1 MSFKYLGIVFY
12 SPAVDLNPLQNSSVP
27 AAVGSVQMSCFTC
40 LTLIQECCDHF
51 LLWETKELLNKSLIS
66 FMTFT
71 GFTCSIELV
80 PAGPQTSLN
89 YYNII
94 SAPEL
99 NVFIFIE
106 NAFTWDVWE
115 AGGDITDP
123 CVEAM
128 SSPASG
134 IDLISS
140 RWWNIHVYGKKPAT
154 VAETVNSNS
163 KIIHK

>member
-1 MSFKYLGIVFY
+1 MSSKYLGIVFY

-27 AAVGSVQMSCFTC
+27 AAVGSVQTSCYTC

-89 YYNII
+89 YYNIV
-94 SAPEL
+94 SAPEP
-99 NVFIFIE
+99 NVFIFMLLPETYEKQEVTSLI
-106 NAFTWDVWE
+106 AVWKW
-115 AGGDITDP
+115 
-123 CVEAM
+123 CHLLLQV
-128 SSPASG
+128 
-134 IDLISS
+134 LIRS
-140 RWWNIHVYGKKPAT
+140 RCIVSLVKYSCLREETFNCGWNCKFKLQNH
-154 VAETVNSNS
+154 S
-163 KIIHK
+163 

>member
-27 AAVGSVQMSCFTC
+27 AAAGSVQTSCYTC
-40 LTLIQECCDHF
+40 LTLIQECCNHF

-89 YYNII
+89 YYNIV
-94 SAPEL
+94 SAPEP
-99 NVFIFIE
+99 NVFIFMLLPETYEKQEVTSLI
-106 NAFTWDVWE
+106 AVWKR
-115 AGGDITDP
+115 
-123 CVEAM
+123 CHLLLQV
-128 SSPASG
+128 
-134 IDLISS
+134 LIRS
-140 RWWNIHVYGKKPAT
+140 RCIVSLVKYSCLREETCNCGWNCKFKLQNH
-154 VAETVNSNS
+154 S
-163 KIIHK
+163 

>member
-1 MSFKYLGIVFY
+1 MSSKYLGIVFY

-27 AAVGSVQMSCFTC
+27 AAAGSVQTSCYTC

-89 YYNII
+89 YYNIV
-94 SAPEL
+94 SAPEP
-99 NVFIFIE
+99 NVFIFMLLPE
-106 NAFTWDVWE
+106 TYEKQEV
-115 AGGDITDP
+115 T
-123 CVEAM
+123 
-128 SSPASG
+128 S
-134 IDLISS
+134 L
-140 RWWNIHVYGKKPAT
+140 IHVWKRCHLLLQVLIRSRLAGEIFTFTGRNLQLWLKL
-154 VAETVNSNS
+154 
-163 KIIHK
+163 